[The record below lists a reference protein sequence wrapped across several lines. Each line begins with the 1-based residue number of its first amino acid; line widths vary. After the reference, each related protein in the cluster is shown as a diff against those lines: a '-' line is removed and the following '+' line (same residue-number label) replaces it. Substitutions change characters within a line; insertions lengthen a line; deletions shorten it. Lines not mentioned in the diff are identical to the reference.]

1 MKSKK
6 VVSSLLVAAMAT
18 SLLAGCGGKDA
29 PQETASQADTPAADT
44 KTDTAPAESTEKT
57 DDTGNTADAENTD
70 TPTYEEQTLKVAA
83 FEGGYGA
90 DMWSEVVKA
99 FEASHPGVTVELTI
113 DKKLEDVISPA
124 MKAGDYPDVVHLA
137 TGREAALTETLTKE
151 NALLPLTDVLDMTV
165 PGEDVKV
172 KDKIIPGFLDTLA
185 TNPYG
190 DGVTYYAP
198 MFYSPCGLF
207 YNAGLLKEKGWDV
220 PTTWEEM
227 WALGD
232 TAAEE
237 GIALFTYPTT
247 GYFDAFTY
255 AALASAGGSDFFNSC
270 MTYEDGIWE
279 SADATKVFDLV
290 GQLAKYTEGTT
301 VANANN
307 DNFTKNQQLI
317 LDNKAFFCPNGTWLP
332 GEMADAPRADGFE
345 WGFMAIPAVNAGGA
359 GCSFCWFEQM
369 WIPAAA
375 QNQDMAK
382 EFVAYMYS
390 DEAAAIFAKSTAIQP
405 ITGVSESLEGD
416 NKMFYSIYDNG
427 ATAVMGGFASTAP
440 VEGVNMLDT
449 LCGTV
454 NSIVSGDKTV
464 AEWQAAVEEVSDK
477 LRAAME

>member
-1 MKSKK
+1 MKLKK
-6 VVSSLLVAAMAT
+6 IVSALLAGVMAA
-18 SLLAGCGGKDA
+18 SLLAGCGGS
-29 PQETASQADTPAADT
+29 QEPAAPAEDT
-44 KTDTAPAESTEKT
+44 ATEETAPAETEEE
-57 DDTGNTADAENTD
+57 APAEDAAV
-70 TPTYEEQTLKVAA
+70 EEQVLKVAA

-90 DMWSEVVKA
+90 DMWTEIAAA
-99 FEASHPGVTVELTI
+99 FEASHPGVTVELTV
-113 DKKLEDVISPA
+113 DKKLEDVISPS

-151 NALLPLTDVLDMTV
+151 KALLPLTDVLEMTV

-172 KDKIIPGFLDTLA
+172 KDKVIPGFLDTLA

-207 YNAGLLKEKGWDV
+207 YNAGLLKEKNWEV
-220 PTTWEEM
+220 PTTWDEM

-232 TAAEE
+232 KAKEE

-255 AALASAGGSDFFNSC
+255 AVLSSAGGSDFFNSC

-279 SADATKVFDLV
+279 SENATKVFELV
-290 GQLAKYTEGTT
+290 GKLAEYTEGTT

-317 LDNKAFFCPNGTWLP
+317 LDNKAIFCPNGTWLP
-332 GEMADAPRADGFE
+332 GEMAEAPRAEGFE

-390 DEAAAIFAKSTAIQP
+390 DEAAQIFAKSNAIQP
-405 ITGVSESLEGD
+405 IVGVSESLEGD

-427 ATAVMGGFASTAP
+427 ASAVMGGFAATAP
-440 VEGVNMLDT
+440 VEGVSMADT
-449 LCGTV
+449 LFGTV

-464 AEWQAAVEEVSDK
+464 ADWQAAVEEVSDK
-477 LRAAME
+477 LRAAMQ